1 MVESALGYPQFRRYW
16 IARLYGSAAS
26 QMQAVAVGW
35 QVYDMTGRAID
46 LGWVGLSLFLPQ
58 LALALITG
66 QVADHYDRRRVLA
79 LATLLD
85 GACVTMLLGL
95 TVAGNRDPRWIFL
108 ILVLTGSARAFQ
120 VPASFALMPNLV
132 RPIAYP
138 SAAAWVSTAWQT
150 ASILGPALGGILY
163 LVGPVTT
170 YGVCVLLLILSAAMV
185 MTLQLAGAAQKVRG
199 MDWSSTLVGVHFIRT
214 HPLVLGA
221 ISLDLFAVLLG
232 GATALLPIYARD
244 ILEVGPSGLGI
255 LRSAP
260 AVGALIAAV
269 IMLRFPIRSN
279 TGFALLGWVAV
290 FGLATI
296 AFGVSTDLR
305 VSLAMLTLLGAA
317 DMVSVI
323 IRRVLIQI
331 ATPDEMRGRVS
342 AVESVFI
349 GASNELGEFRA
360 GVSAAFFGTVPAV
373 VIGGIG
379 TVLVVALWAKMF
391 PSLRTVDR
399 LESVASQ

>member
-1 MVESALGYPQFRRYW
+1 
-16 IARLYGSAAS
+16 
-26 QMQAVAVGW
+26 MQAVAVGW

-58 LALALITG
+58 LVLALITG
-66 QVADHYDRRRVLA
+66 QVADHYDRRKVLA
-79 LATLLD
+79 LASLLD
-85 GACVTMLLGL
+85 GICIAALLAL

-108 ILVLTGSARAFQ
+108 VLVLTGSARAFQ

-132 RPIAYP
+132 RPIAYS
-138 SAAAWVSTAWQT
+138 SAAAWISTAWQT
-150 ASILGPALGGILY
+150 ASIIGPAVGGFLYVLGPVA
-163 LVGPVTT
+163 T
-170 YGVCVLLLILSAAMV
+170 YATCVLLLALSAGLV
-185 MTLQLAGAAQKVRG
+185 STLQLAGAAQKVRG
-199 MDWSSTLVGVHFIRT
+199 MDWSATLAGVHFIRN
-214 HPLVLGA
+214 HSLVLGA

-244 ILEVGPSGLGI
+244 ILAVGPSGLGI

-269 IMLRFPIRSN
+269 IMLRFPIRRN
-279 TGFALLGWVAV
+279 TGTALLAWVAV

-296 AFGVSTDLR
+296 AFGISSNLWL
-305 VSLAMLTLLGAA
+305 SLSMLTLLGAA

-323 IRRVLIQI
+323 VRRVLIQL

-379 TVLVVALWAKMF
+379 TVLVVALWARMF
-391 PSLRTVDR
+391 PTLRKVDR
-399 LESVASQ
+399 LESVSVGALAETHGSTLPPLNEPR